1 MVQCELEG
9 ECKETFEDGMREWLE
24 EHPGESLKKN
34 NGKLELEALYC
45 NMVAAQGLSTPSL
58 EEVGR
63 ILKDAK
69 YRLSGKQ
76 QVARDKYRL
85 SGEKQKNNA
94 KNNAKNRL
102 SGKKKEYNAKSD
114 AKHNAKNRLSGK
126 KKEDNAKN
134 NAKNSAK
141 RRRLNEYVPPTH
153 V

>member
-63 ILKDAK
+63 ILRDAK

-76 QVARDKYRL
+76 K
-85 SGEKQKNNA
+85 ENNA

-102 SGKKKEYNAKSD
+102 SGKKKEDN
-114 AKHNAKNRLSGK
+114 AKHNAKN
-126 KKEDNAKN
+126 N
-134 NAKNSAK
+134 AK